1 MTTDKQNFLFS
12 SPVEK
17 SERQWM
23 HAFVHDNVL
32 KKEAAEY
39 QEQFSPE
46 DIQRKLTNAK
56 WILLLSWDEEKAHSY
71 SIDGLLYAY

>member
-12 SPVEK
+12 SPVET
-17 SERQWM
+17 SEKQWM

-39 QEQFSPE
+39 GEQSSPE
-46 DIQRKLTNAK
+46 DVQRKLTNAK
-56 WILLLSWDEEKAHSY
+56 WILLL
-71 SIDGLLYAY
+71 

>member
-1 MTTDKQNFLFS
+1 
-12 SPVEK
+12 
-17 SERQWM
+17 M
-23 HAFVHDNVL
+23 HAFVHDNGL

-56 WILLLSWDEEKAHSY
+56 WILLL
-71 SIDGLLYAY
+71 